1 MNVLITLPKKRITA
15 IVEGRKTIIFK
26 KTFPRRFS
34 TRTDVVLICESGTN
48 LVVAWFKV
56 ATFQYESDPVV
67 VWDLY
72 KNKLC
77 VPFLWFMTYARGYRP
92 YYLWHVESAGY
103 LPRPFLRDATFELS
117 ENPRDFAYTER
128 NFVVFPTILD

>member
-1 MNVLITLPKKRITA
+1 MNVLITLPRKRIAA
-15 IVEGRKTIIFK
+15 IVEGRKTIVIK

-56 ATFQYESDPVV
+56 ATFQYEPNPVEI
-67 VWDLY
+67 WDLY
-72 KNKLC
+72 QNKLC
-77 VPFLWFMTYARGYRP
+77 VPFLWFMTYAHGVRP
-92 YYLWHVESAGY
+92 YFLWHIQSAGY
-103 LPRPFLRDATFELS
+103 LPKPFPRDATFEVQG
-117 ENPRDFAYTER
+117 NPTDYCYTER